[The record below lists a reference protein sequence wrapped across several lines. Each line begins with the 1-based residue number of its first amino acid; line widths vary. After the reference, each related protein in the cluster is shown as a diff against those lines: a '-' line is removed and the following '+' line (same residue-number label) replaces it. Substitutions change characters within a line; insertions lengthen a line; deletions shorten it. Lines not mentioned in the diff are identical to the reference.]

1 MEHFTPVASLVG
13 GALIGLSAS
22 LLLLCN
28 GKIAGISGILGGI
41 LRPTRHDTLW
51 RVMFVSGLLGG
62 GMLLRLISPQVFA
75 IEISR
80 STSALILAG
89 LCVGFG
95 TRLGNGCTSGHGV
108 CGLSRFSQRS
118 LIATLTFIATGVFT
132 VFVIH
137 HLFGGTV

>member
-1 MEHFTPVASLVG
+1 MEHFTPVASLLG
-13 GALIGLSAS
+13 GMLIGLSAS

-41 LRPTRHDTLW
+41 LTPVQKDTSW
-51 RVMFVSGLLGG
+51 RILFMSGLLAGG
-62 GMLLRLISPQVFA
+62 VLLRLVSPQVFTV
-75 IEISR
+75 EISR
-80 STSALILAG
+80 STTILILAG

-118 LIATLTFIATGVFT
+118 LVATITFIVTGMLT
-132 VFVIH
+132 VFVVN
-137 HLFGGTV
+137 HLFGGTL